1 MQKNENPVILAV
13 ILFVIT
19 AVAALL
25 LAVTNNLTVEKIETN
40 TIKEQNEARVAVLP
54 DAKDFEKLDLVFDE
68 DDLVTEIY
76 AGKNSQGEVIGYCVG
91 VSSNGFGGDINM
103 IVGVDQ
109 EKMVT
114 GVKIISMSET
124 PGLGS
129 KSQEP
134 KFNDQFVKKS
144 ASEPLKVIKSG
155 TPDKNEIVA
164 ISGATVTS
172 NAVTNGVNAA
182 AKAVENLKQG
192 GMANAD

>member
-13 ILFVIT
+13 ILFAIT

-25 LAVTNNLTVEKIETN
+25 LAVTNNLTVEKIEGN
-40 TIKEQNEARVAVLP
+40 TAKEQNEARAAVLS
-54 DAKDFEKLDLVFDE
+54 DAKDFEKLDLSFDE
-68 DDLVTEIY
+68 DSLVTEIY
-76 AGKNSQGEVIGYCVG
+76 EGKNSQGKVIGYCVG
-91 VSSNGFGGDINM
+91 INSNGFGGDINM
-103 IVGVDQ
+103 IVGIDT
-109 EKMVT
+109 EKTVT

-134 KFNDQFVKKS
+134 KFNDQFIKKD
-144 ASEPLKVIKSG
+144 ASKPLKVIKSG

-182 AKAVENLKQG
+182 ADAVESLKQG
-192 GMANAD
+192 GTANAD